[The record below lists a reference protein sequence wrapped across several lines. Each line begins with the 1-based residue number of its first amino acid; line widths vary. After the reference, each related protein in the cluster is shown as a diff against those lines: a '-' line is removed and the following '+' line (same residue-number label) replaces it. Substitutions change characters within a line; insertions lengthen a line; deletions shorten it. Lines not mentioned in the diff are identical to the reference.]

1 MSPRRAP
8 AAWRRATTMLTA
20 CMLAAGLAAC
30 SGAAPELETDAA
42 AKLQQRVLEVT
53 RSAAGSNPAAA
64 LTSLDR
70 LSSDLD
76 AAAAAGQVSFKRH
89 RSIMAA
95 ISSVRADLTA
105 AQSAKKAAAD
115 AAAKAAAAKATATAT
130 AAAKATA
137 AASPAPTSAPVV
149 VAPAPALAPAP
160 AKGAQQGNPGKG
172 NSAGNKDKGPGK
184 NKD

>member
-53 RSAAGSNPAAA
+53 RSAALSNPAAA
-64 LTSLDR
+64 LTSLNR
-70 LSSDLD
+70 LSADLD

-115 AAAKAAAAKATATAT
+115 AAAKAPAAKATAT

-137 AASPAPTSAPVV
+137 AANPPPTSAPVV
-149 VAPAPALAPAP
+149 VAPAPAPAPAP